1 MTKNSFL
8 NNIYK
13 YKLYFLIYLSI
24 LIISFFIISYSQI
37 QDNKFNASFSFTL
50 VFNEDESQEYL
61 ASPISRS
68 NDSISKY
75 EDVKYKLTN
84 NNQVKKKYFQDLDA
98 LFENGVH
105 NYIDKNFK
113 DINYSDMNFSY
124 KNTKKEKY
132 FVNVSTESEEIYNN
146 KEIVIDLVA
155 LILKQKLKE
164 TYVNLNN
171 KVIEFLDNEINI
183 NYKKQKIDDNLF
195 ENILLPRY
203 DKLIHAIEL
212 IDTNIL
218 YSEIADEELTIL
230 SNDRS
235 NADNVIIDRLANIN
249 IIDLVKIGKK
259 ELLLETDFL
268 SNIIQKYYSDK
279 DNATKEIK
287 NFYGINQKIE
297 YQIQTMFNLKRDQI
311 LLLENTKNEDFDK
324 IFTKLKFSLE
334 SNFREN
340 PVSLFNFIK
349 NFVYIFVFGLITVV
363 LINYFIL
370 ELRSIRN
377 S

>member
-1 MTKNSFL
+1 M
-8 NNIYK
+8 
-13 YKLYFLIYLSI
+13 
-24 LIISFFIISYSQI
+24 
-37 QDNKFNASFSFTL
+37 
-50 VFNEDESQEYL
+50 
-61 ASPISRS
+61 
-68 NDSISKY
+68 
-75 EDVKYKLTN
+75 
-84 NNQVKKKYFQDLDA
+84 
-98 LFENGVH
+98 
-105 NYIDKNFK
+105 
-113 DINYSDMNFSY
+113 
-124 KNTKKEKY
+124 
-132 FVNVSTESEEIYNN
+132 
-146 KEIVIDLVA
+146 
-155 LILKQKLKE
+155 
-164 TYVNLNN
+164 
-171 KVIEFLDNEINI
+171 
-183 NYKKQKIDDNLF
+183 
-195 ENILLPRY
+195 
-203 DKLIHAIEL
+203 
-212 IDTNIL
+212 
-218 YSEIADEELTIL
+218 TIL
-230 SNDRS
+230 SDERS

-259 ELLLETDFL
+259 ELLLETNFL

-324 IFTKLKFSLE
+324 IFTKLNYNLE
-334 SNFREN
+334 SNFRKN